1 MRRTIGALLLFFVM
15 FSFLGCAESVSE
27 KAPSGKAATGKAA
40 TGKAATEKAPDILL
54 TDTDGKSFQLSDC
67 EGKIIILNFFGTY
80 CPPCRR
86 EMPDFNEIAQQYDAT
101 VEVIAINIVGES
113 VQKIKTFKNQY
124 DLSFRV
130 CVDNGQAA
138 RAYGPIRA
146 IPVTVIID
154 KEFNFA
160 KRYVG
165 AITANILRNNIE
177 SLSK

>member
-1 MRRTIGALLLFFVM
+1 MKKIVYVMLLFFVIC
-15 FSFLGCAESVSE
+15 SFFGCAESVSE
-27 KAPSGKAATGKAA
+27 KAPSDKVTTGKA
-40 TGKAATEKAPDILL
+40 TTEKAPDILL

-113 VQKIKTFKNQY
+113 VQKVKTFKNQY

-130 CVDNGQAA
+130 CIDNGQAA

-154 KEFNFA
+154 KEFNLA